1 MIVMPSISEKIFL
14 DLRAFLQKCQ
24 NEVSAYAEKPT
35 QFTRQRKLPFL
46 TLIGFQ
52 FTLLKKVYSLN

>member
-1 MIVMPSISEKIFL
+1 MSSKSEEMFL

-24 NEVSAYAEKPT
+24 NEVSTYAENPT

-46 TLIGFQ
+46 TLVGFQ
-52 FTLLKKVYSLN
+52 FTLLKKVYSPN